1 MDLIINSILL
11 YLYSEAVVIVNSNEI
26 RKGIATEG
34 WFTVFNGNENLG
46 RTETS
51 NVFLKSYDNHNEHL

>member
-1 MDLIINSILL
+1 M
-11 YLYSEAVVIVNSNEI
+11 VIVNSNEI

-51 NVFLKSYDNHNEHL
+51 NVFFIVMIIIMSIYKCLAGLSADGKGWHCD